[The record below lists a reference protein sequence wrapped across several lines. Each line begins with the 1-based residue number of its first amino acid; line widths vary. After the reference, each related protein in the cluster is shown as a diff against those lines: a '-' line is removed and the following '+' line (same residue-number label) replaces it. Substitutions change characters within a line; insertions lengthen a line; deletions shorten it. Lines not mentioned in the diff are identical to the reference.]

1 VAIDYET
8 STKRLQKTIV
18 VSSAVGIFT
27 VGLIVAVA
35 GITPLY
41 EYLKDEE
48 KRNLVLVLNTKTIAV
63 EEYLARIKDL
73 ALQISSRT
81 NAREAIES
89 HNKGVRDISQLEPI
103 LRGNMLDALEYAPD
117 IWGITRL
124 DIRGHPLVSVGVE
137 VPPELQAPAGPKQFG
152 PSIEG
157 PLIVGDNALVVVRSP
172 IRNKDAELVG
182 TDVLV
187 VRLINLRRII
197 EDYTGLGKTGEAFLG
212 FVKQDKVQ
220 LLFPTRYPKRL
231 PWRNV
236 PLDTP
241 VGSAIAA
248 SAQER
253 KSGLLVS
260 GSSLETREIVVYCP
274 IRGSNWGIGLKISVD
289 ELFSPVRRQIFATTT
304 LILVLIAL
312 GTTGMI
318 LLVRP
323 LAGKT
328 IIHTDELARE
338 IKEKTAHLREELR
351 ERRRVE
357 RWLRDSE
364 RRHQTLLANIPDV
377 IFILDENGCFSYV
390 NAQVEKFLVC
400 KVQDILETPLE
411 DYVVPED
418 KPRIRKILET
428 DAEDVWDEE
437 VGIRAQDGTHKFSR
451 IRCKASIEE
460 QTGSKRYEGVMR
472 DITVRKNLEQ
482 ELKTSREELLEKIRI
497 IDDLY
502 EHIVQSG
509 MSKCITDHT
518 AEVAHELRQPL
529 AIIGGV
535 ARRVARRIR
544 SGELNASQ
552 ELLDA
557 CRIIINEIERLE
569 RILAGLIDFTTHR
582 TVHLEKADPNEIIET
597 VLRANAGRIADK
609 SLHVEKELGSE
620 VGEMLL
626 DPTLFEQMV
635 SYLISNAIDAS
646 PRGEVLSIETGIS
659 IPSERAQE
667 TVGLCSETYFELKV
681 RNHGTVTS
689 RDELQKIFS
698 PFYTT
703 NSYGAGIGL
712 TVSKRIVEDHNG
724 SISVKTDE
732 DGTVFTVWLPFLHRG
747 VSDLMV
753 IS

>member
-81 NAREAIES
+81 NAREAVES

>member
-1 VAIDYET
+1 MAIDYET

-81 NAREAIES
+81 NAREAVES

-582 TVHLEKADPNEIIET
+582 TIHLEKADPNEIIET

>member
-1 VAIDYET
+1 MAIDFET
-8 STKRLQKTIV
+8 PTKKLQKSIV

-41 EYLKDEE
+41 EYLKEEE
-48 KRNLVLVLNTKTIAV
+48 KRNLVLALNTKTFAV

-81 NAREAIES
+81 GPREALES
-89 HNKGVRDISQLEPI
+89 YNRKLIDIGDLEPM
-103 LRGNMLDALEYAPD
+103 LRKNMLDALEYAPD

-124 DIRGHPLVSVGVE
+124 DQQGHLVVSVGVE
-137 VPPELQAPAGPKQFG
+137 VPKELKVSAPLKQFG

-157 PLIVGDNALVVVRSP
+157 PLIIGDNALVVVRSP
-172 IRNKDAELVG
+172 IHNKDSELVG
-182 TDVLV
+182 TDILI

-212 FVKQDKVQ
+212 FVKQDKVE
-220 LLFPTRYPKRL
+220 LLFPMRYPERTS
-231 PWRNV
+231 WRNV
-236 PLDTP
+236 PIDTP
-241 VGSAIAA
+241 VGAAIAA
-248 SAQER
+248 AAQDR
-253 KSGLLVS
+253 KSGLMVS
-260 GSSLETREIVVYCP
+260 SASLGDREIIVYGP
-274 IRGSNWGIGLKISVD
+274 IRGSNWGIGLRISMD
-289 ELFSPVRRQIFATTT
+289 ELFSPVRKQIFATTT
-304 LILVLIAL
+304 LILLLIAL
-312 GTTGMI
+312 GTAGMI

-328 IIHTDELARE
+328 IIQTDELTRE
-338 IKEKTAHLREELR
+338 IKEKTAHLRQELR

-364 RRHQTLLANIPDV
+364 RRYQTLLANIPDV
-377 IFILDENGCFSYV
+377 IFILDEKGCFSYV
-390 NAQVEKFLVC
+390 NAQVEKFLACSVR
-400 KVQDILETPLE
+400 DILETPLE
-411 DYVVPED
+411 SYVVTED
-418 KPRIRKILET
+418 KARIRRILET

-437 VGIRAQDGTHKFSR
+437 VGILATDGTHKYSR

-460 QTGSKRYEGVMR
+460 QTGTKRYEGVMR
-472 DITVRKNLEQ
+472 DITVRKSLEQ
-482 ELKTSREELLEKIRI
+482 ELKASRAELLEKIRI

-509 MSKCITDHT
+509 MSKCISDHT

-535 ARRVARRIR
+535 ARRIARRIR
-544 SGELNASQ
+544 SGELEASQ

-569 RILAGLIDFTTHR
+569 RILGGLIDFTTHR
-582 TVHLEKADPNEIIET
+582 AVNLEKADPNEIIEA
-597 VLRANAGRIADK
+597 VLTANAGRVADK
-609 SLHVEKELGSE
+609 SLHIEKKLGTE

-635 SYLISNAIDAS
+635 GYLISNSIDAS
-646 PRGEVLSIETGIS
+646 PKGEVLSIETGIS

-667 TVGLCSETYFELKV
+667 AGGLDSETYFELKV
-681 RNHGTVTS
+681 RNQGMQIPK
-689 RDELQKIFS
+689 DELQKIFS

-724 SISVKTDE
+724 SISVKSDE
-732 DGTVFTVWLPFLHRG
+732 EGTVFTVWLPFLHRG
-747 VSDLMV
+747 VSDLMA

>member
-1 VAIDYET
+1 MAIDYET

-659 IPSERAQE
+659 IPGERAQE

>member
-582 TVHLEKADPNEIIET
+582 TIHLEKADPNEIIET

-659 IPSERAQE
+659 IPGERAQE

>member
-1 VAIDYET
+1 MAIDYET

-582 TVHLEKADPNEIIET
+582 TIHLEKADPNEIIET

>member
-81 NAREAIES
+81 NAREAVES

-582 TVHLEKADPNEIIET
+582 TIHLEKADPNEIIET

-659 IPSERAQE
+659 IPGERAQE

>member
-8 STKRLQKTIV
+8 PTKRLQKTIV
-18 VSSAVGIFT
+18 VSSAVGIFI
-27 VGLIVAVA
+27 VGVIIAVA

-48 KRNLVLVLNTKTIAV
+48 KRNLVLVLNTKTVAV
-63 EEYLARIKDL
+63 EEYLARIKDV
-73 ALQISSRT
+73 AMQISSRT
-81 NAREAIES
+81 QAREALEA
-89 HNKGVRDISQLEPI
+89 HNTGRMDIAQLEPL
-103 LRGNMLDALEYAPD
+103 LRRTMLDALDYAPD

-124 DIRGHPLVSVGVE
+124 DARGQPVASVGLE
-137 VPPELQAPAGPKQFG
+137 IPSELRVSAGPNQSG
-152 PSIEG
+152 PTIEG
-157 PLIVGDNALVVVRSP
+157 PLTVGDNTLVVVRSP
-172 IRNKDAELVG
+172 IRNKEGALVG
-182 TDVLV
+182 TDILV

-212 FVKQDKVQ
+212 FVKEDKVD
-220 LLFPTRYPKRL
+220 LLFPLRYPKRT

-241 VGSAIAA
+241 VGAAISAAA
-248 SAQER
+248 KER
-253 KSGLLVS
+253 KSGLMIS
-260 GSSLETREIVVYCP
+260 DKSMQHREIVVYGP
-274 IRGSNWGIGLKISVD
+274 IRGSNWGIGLKIGLD
-289 ELFSPVRRQIFATTT
+289 ELFSPVRRQIYATTT
-304 LILVLIAL
+304 LILLLIAL
-312 GTTGMI
+312 GAGGMI

-338 IKEKTAHLREELR
+338 IKEKTAHLRQELR
-351 ERRRVE
+351 ERRRIE

-364 RRHQTLLANIPDV
+364 RRYQTLLANIPDV

-390 NAQVEKFLVC
+390 NVQVEKFLAC
-400 KVQDILETPLE
+400 KVRDILDTPLE

-418 KPRIRKILET
+418 KPRIRKILEVEA
-428 DAEDVWDEE
+428 DAVWDEE
-437 VGIRAQDGTHKFSR
+437 VGILALDGAHKYSR

-460 QTGSKRYEGVMR
+460 HTGNKRYEGVMR

-509 MSKCITDHT
+509 MSKCISDHT

-535 ARRVARRIR
+535 ARRIARRIR

-582 TVHLEKADPNEIIET
+582 AIHLEKADPNEIIEA
-597 VLRANAGRIADK
+597 VLKANAARIADK
-609 SLHVEKELGSE
+609 SLQVEKKLGGE

-646 PRGEVLSIETGIS
+646 PRGETLTIETGIS

-667 TVGLCSETYFELKV
+667 AGGLDSETYFELKV
-681 RNHGTVTS
+681 RNHGTVIS
-689 RDELQKIFS
+689 KDELQKIFS

-724 SISVKTDE
+724 SISVKSDE
-732 DGTVFTVWLPFLHRG
+732 EGTVFTVWLPFLHRG

>member
-582 TVHLEKADPNEIIET
+582 TIHLEKADPNEIIET